1 MDTELR
7 GGVLPLTSLHAQLLQ
22 VHRKQPRW
30 GRRSGRPR
38 PSAAGPAPLRCGSLK
53 SCERGTMASDRL
65 SWRRETQPAEMST
78 SGVET
83 AAQSPRRNSR
93 CVPETQVVFS
103 HSTARLSETHLSVAV
118 PHTSLWFKVCR
129 WNVLMSVSQVCS
141 RQRVAAARGSL
152 CPGFRLSG
160 FTALLSD
167 WRSYLLPER
176 NTWLKTKN
184 TSMIVFSQDSLKE
197 RKEAAL
203 RRVEA
208 NDFYLT

>member
-1 MDTELR
+1 M
-7 GGVLPLTSLHAQLLQ
+7 
-22 VHRKQPRW
+22 
-30 GRRSGRPR
+30 
-38 PSAAGPAPLRCGSLK
+38 
-53 SCERGTMASDRL
+53 
-65 SWRRETQPAEMST
+65 
-78 SGVET
+78 
-83 AAQSPRRNSR
+83 
-93 CVPETQVVFS
+93 
-103 HSTARLSETHLSVAV
+103 
-118 PHTSLWFKVCR
+118 
-129 WNVLMSVSQVCS
+129 LMSVSQVCS
-141 RQRVAAARGSL
+141 RQRVAAARGFL